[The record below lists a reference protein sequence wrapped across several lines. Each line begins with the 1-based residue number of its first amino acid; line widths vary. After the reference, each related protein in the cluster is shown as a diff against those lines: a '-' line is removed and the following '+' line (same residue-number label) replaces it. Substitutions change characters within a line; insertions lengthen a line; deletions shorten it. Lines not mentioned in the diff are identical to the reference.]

1 AAQVIRALAAE
12 GYLGI
17 EALEALDATPVEW
30 LDPLP
35 DEAGLVE
42 SPVTGDVARAATRTS
57 DRSDAG

>member
-1 AAQVIRALAAE
+1 M
-12 GYLGI
+12 